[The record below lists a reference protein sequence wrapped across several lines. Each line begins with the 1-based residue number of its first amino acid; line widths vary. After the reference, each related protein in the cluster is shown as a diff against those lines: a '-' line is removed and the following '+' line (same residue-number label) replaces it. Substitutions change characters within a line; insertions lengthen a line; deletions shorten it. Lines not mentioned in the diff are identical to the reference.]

1 VVWSEREH
9 AEAPDCQCCR
19 HRNRAERVGGS
30 TCALRRSAALKAG
43 RSAAPAATKHTKR
56 FGLVCVG
63 ETSAWPASRP
73 AREKPITPVGAGSRV
88 RLSNKHRSISLCRMR
103 DAHARRRRCRALR
116 QQARS
121 ARTARAR
128 ATPFRESGDE
138 VSLLALDSGTYTPQR
153 PRQPSNPT
161 SASRERAQ
169 AVTHGQHEP
178 AALCSSWRRGSAR
191 RPGAHEP
198 AGRART
204 AGWHLCARSGEG
216 RGAASGCIA
225 RSGAG
230 SFSF

>member
-1 VVWSEREH
+1 M
-9 AEAPDCQCCR
+9 P
-19 HRNRAERVGGS
+19 
-30 TCALRRSAALKAG
+30 CALPRSAALTTG

-56 FGLVCVG
+56 FGLVCVD

-88 RLSNKHRSISLCRMR
+88 RLSNKHHSISLCRMRDAHARRTCETHMR

-169 AVTHGQHEP
+169 AATHGQHEP
-178 AALCSSWRRGSAR
+178 SALCSSWRRGSAR